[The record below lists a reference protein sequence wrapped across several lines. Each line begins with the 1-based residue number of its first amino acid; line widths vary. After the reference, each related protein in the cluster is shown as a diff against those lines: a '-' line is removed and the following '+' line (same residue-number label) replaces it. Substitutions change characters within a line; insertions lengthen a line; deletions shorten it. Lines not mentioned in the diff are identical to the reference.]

1 MTILKYLK
9 LLIMKIKENI
19 IFKILNV
26 SLDYR
31 WSKKKLLIEQNDL
44 RLKANCRE
52 VKIDLWQFMEDTK
65 TKKRL
70 RRLRPANKI
79 RKIFSGKKFF
89 QLLLSDIKSLVWK
102 FFSEFW
108 KILFLN
114 GFYFA
119 SKDLHKNIRLPQ
131 LINFQFIKI
140 HLNQSI
146 KHVMFRMLHFK
157 FIRKTKG
164 RQ

>member
-9 LLIMKIKENI
+9 LQIMKIQENKT
-19 IFKILNV
+19 FKILNV

-31 WSKKKLLIEQNDL
+31 WSKKKLLIEKNDL

-52 VKIDLWQFMEDTK
+52 VKIDLLWQFMEDTK

-102 FFSEFW
+102 KFLSSEKSFFTS
-108 KILFLN
+108 
-114 GFYFA
+114 
-119 SKDLHKNIRLPQ
+119 Q
-131 LINFQFIKI
+131 
-140 HLNQSI
+140 
-146 KHVMFRMLHFK
+146 
-157 FIRKTKG
+157 
-164 RQ
+164 

>member
-9 LLIMKIKENI
+9 LQIMKIQENKT
-19 IFKILNV
+19 FKILNV

-31 WSKKKLLIEQNDL
+31 WSKKKLLIEKNDL

-52 VKIDLWQFMEDTK
+52 VKIDLLWQFMEDTK

-89 QLLLSDIKSLVWK
+89 QLLLSDIKSLGWK
-102 FFSEFW
+102 FFLSSEKSF
-108 KILFLN
+108 F
-114 GFYFA
+114 
-119 SKDLHKNIRLPQ
+119 
-131 LINFQFIKI
+131 
-140 HLNQSI
+140 
-146 KHVMFRMLHFK
+146 
-157 FIRKTKG
+157 
-164 RQ
+164 

>member
-102 FFSEFW
+102 IFW
-108 KILFLN
+108 VLKNPFLRRILLRN
-114 GFYFA
+114 KRPIQKYKTT
-119 SKDLHKNIRLPQ
+119 S
-131 LINFQFIKI
+131 IN
-140 HLNQSI
+140 
-146 KHVMFRMLHFK
+146 
-157 FIRKTKG
+157 
-164 RQ
+164 